1 MSVGKRYTGRRVRTA
16 NRTWGGRSTCIALS
30 LSLSLSSWSPASSLE
45 LLDEPFE
52 LLGESGGNMS
62 TSESESLSLGELPRG
77 ETGAKDGLRG
87 TIRGCRL
94 RRVFGVWGGHC

>member
-1 MSVGKRYTGRRVRTA
+1 VLGRPSDGQTADANGLMAHEGVPGVLQRVCEEHTSCPWR
-16 NRTWGGRSTCIALS
+16 
-30 LSLSLSSWSPASSLE
+30 P
-45 LLDEPFE
+45 
-52 LLGESGGNMS
+52 

-77 ETGAKDGLRG
+77 ETGAKDGLRE